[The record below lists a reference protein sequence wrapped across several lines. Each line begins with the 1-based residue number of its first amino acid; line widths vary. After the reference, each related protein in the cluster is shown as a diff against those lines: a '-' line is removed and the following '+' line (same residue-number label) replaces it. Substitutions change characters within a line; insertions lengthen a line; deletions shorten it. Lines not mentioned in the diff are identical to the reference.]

1 MTLRLQEDQLQ
12 HRFSMG
18 SENLLREENSRS
30 LTHCSSV
37 NLALVLVLS
46 LEFGLYPGIKILTKK
61 KKGTTQACPTGPG
74 ATANFLL
81 FVSPDKTSFPP
92 ALTLL
97 SSNII
102 VLTAQGTRS
111 QFGIQ

>member
-61 KKGTTQACPTGPG
+61 KKAPPKPVLQAQV
-74 ATANFLL
+74 LL
-81 FVSPDKTSFPP
+81 QTSCSLS
-92 ALTLL
+92 ALTRPLSHLL
-97 SSNII
+97 
-102 VLTAQGTRS
+102 
-111 QFGIQ
+111 

>member
-1 MTLRLQEDQLQ
+1 
-12 HRFSMG
+12 MG
-18 SENLLREENSRS
+18 SENLLGEENSRS

-37 NLALVLVLS
+37 NLALVLILS
-46 LEFGLYPGIKILTKK
+46 LEFRLYPGIKILTKKK

-74 ATANFLL
+74 ATAIFLL
-81 FVSPDKTSFPP
+81 FVSPNKTSFPP

>member
-1 MTLRLQEDQLQ
+1 
-12 HRFSMG
+12 MG
-18 SENLLREENSRS
+18 SENLLGEENSRS

-46 LEFGLYPGIKILTKK
+46 LEFRLYPGIKILTEKK
-61 KKGTTQACPTGPG
+61 KKKAPLKPVLQAQVLLQIL
-74 ATANFLL
+74 LL